1 MSEQTGAFT
10 SVTHI
15 EAVRKAPLS
24 PLGMLRA
31 VDDER

>member
-1 MSEQTGAFT
+1 MSEQTRAFLST
-10 SVTHI
+10 THI
-15 EAVRKAPLS
+15 KAVKKAPLS